1 MSLFKDFR
9 DFAFKG
15 NMIDM
20 AVGIVIGGAF
30 GAMVTS
36 LVNDIV
42 LPFIAT
48 FEPAPKKGQKP
59 LAWHGI
65 QYGHFGGQVVNFLI
79 VAIVMFILIVV
90 VMGKIKKL
98 TTKPAPVAE
107 PTTKECPYCLS
118 TIPIKAARCAHC
130 TSDLSTPAPAAS

>member
-1 MSLFKDFR
+1 MSLIKDFR

-42 LPFIAT
+42 MPFIAT
-48 FEPAPKKGQKP
+48 FEPKPKKGEKP

-65 QYGHFGGQVVNFLI
+65 QYGHFAGQVVNFLI
-79 VAIVMFILIVV
+79 VALVMFILIVV
-90 VMGKIKKL
+90 VVGKIKKL
-98 TTKPAPVAE
+98 TSKPAPVAE

-130 TSDLSTPAPAAS
+130 TSDLTTSAPVAS